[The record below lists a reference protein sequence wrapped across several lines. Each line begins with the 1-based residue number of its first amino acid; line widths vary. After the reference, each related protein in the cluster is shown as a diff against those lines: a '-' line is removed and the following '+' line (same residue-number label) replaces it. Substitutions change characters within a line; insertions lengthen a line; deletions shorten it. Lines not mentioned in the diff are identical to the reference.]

1 MSGKR
6 YPEEFKIEAVKQVID
21 RGHSVSSV
29 ATRLDITTHS
39 LYAWIKKY
47 GPDSSTNKEQ
57 SDAQAEIRRL
67 QKELKRVTDER
78 DNIKKSRG
86 VLRKAVRLRYAFI
99 RDNSLCWPVRLLCR
113 VLDVHPSGFYAWF
126 KQPYSQRHQIDLR
139 LTGQIKQFWLESGCV
154 YGYRKI
160 HLDLRDSGQQCGV
173 NRVWRLMNRAGIK
186 AQVGYRSPR
195 AHKGEVSIVSPNR
208 LQRQFNP
215 DAPDERWVTDITYI
229 RTHEGWLY
237 LAVVVDLFSRKIIG
251 WSMQSRMTKDIVL
264 NALLMAIWRRNP
276 LKQVM
281 VHSDQGSQYTS
292 HEWQSFLK
300 SHGLEGSMSRR
311 GNCHDN
317 AVAESFFQLLKRERI
332 KKKIYGTREEARSD
346 IFDYIEMFYNS
357 KRRHGSSNQMS
368 PTEYENQYYQRLRSV
383 QIIRGDSVNIFHFS
397 CR

>member
-6 YPEEFKIEAVKQVID
+6 YPEEFKIEAVKQVVD
-21 RGHSVSSV
+21 RGYSVASV

-39 LYAWIKKY
+39 LYSWIKKY

-57 SDAQAEIRRL
+57 SDAQVEIRRL

-78 DNIKKSRG
+78 DILKKA

-99 RDNSLCWPVRLLCR
+99 RDNTCCWPVRLLCR
-113 VLDVHPSGFYAWF
+113 VLDVHPSGFYAWLQ
-126 KQPYSQRHQIDLR
+126 QPHSQRHQADLR

-173 NRVWRLMNRAGIK
+173 NRVWRLMKRIGIK

-195 AHKGEVSIVSPNR
+195 ARKGEASIVSPNR

-264 NALLMAIWRRNP
+264 NALLMAVWRRNP
-276 LKQVM
+276 QKQVL

-357 KRRHGSSNQMS
+357 KRRHGSSDQMS
-368 PTEYENQYYQRLRSV
+368 PTEYENQYYQRLGSV
-383 QIIRGDSVNIFHFS
+383 
-397 CR
+397 

>member
-1 MSGKR
+1 
-6 YPEEFKIEAVKQVID
+6 EFKIEAVKQVVD
-21 RGHSVSSV
+21 RGYSVSSV

-78 DNIKKSRG
+78 DIFKKSRG

-99 RDNSLCWPVRLLCR
+99 RDNICCWPVRLLCR

-126 KQPYSQRHQIDLR
+126 KQPYSQRHQVDLR

-195 AHKGEVSIVSPNR
+195 ARKGEASIVSPNR

-215 DAPDERWVTDITYI
+215 DAPDKRWVTDITYI

-264 NALLMAIWRRNP
+264 NALLMAVWRRNP
-276 LKQVM
+276 QKQVL

-368 PTEYENQYYQRLRSV
+368 PTEYENQYYQRLGSV
-383 QIIRGDSVNIFHFS
+383 
-397 CR
+397 

>member
-78 DNIKKSRG
+78 DIFKKSRG

-99 RDNSLCWPVRLLCR
+99 RDNSRCWPVRLLCR

-126 KQPYSQRHQIDLR
+126 KQPYSQRHQSDLR

-195 AHKGEVSIVSPNR
+195 ARKGEASIVSPNR

-215 DAPDERWVTDITYI
+215 DAPDKRWVTDITYI

-264 NALLMAIWRRNP
+264 NALLMAVWRRNP
-276 LKQVM
+276 QKQVL

-368 PTEYENQYYQRLRSV
+368 PTEYENQYYQRLGSV
-383 QIIRGDSVNIFHFS
+383 
-397 CR
+397 

>member
-6 YPEEFKIEAVKQVID
+6 YPEEFKIEAVKQVVD
-21 RGHSVSSV
+21 RGYSVSSV

-57 SDAQAEIRRL
+57 SDAQAEILRL

-78 DNIKKSRG
+78 DIFKKSRG

-99 RDNSLCWPVRLLCR
+99 RDNTHCWPVRLLCR
-113 VLDVHPSGFYAWF
+113 VLDVHPSGFYAWLQ
-126 KQPYSQRHQIDLR
+126 QPHSQREQANQM

-160 HLDLRDSGQQCGV
+160 HLDLRDTGQQCGV
-173 NRVWRLMNRAGIK
+173 NRVWRLMKRAGIK

-195 AHKGEVSIVSPNR
+195 ARKGEGSIVAPDR

-215 DAPDERWVTDITYI
+215 DAPGERWVTDITYI

-237 LAVVVDLFSRKIIG
+237 LAVVVDLFSRKVIG
-251 WSMQSRMTKDIVL
+251 WSMQPRMTKEIVL
-264 NALLMAIWRRNP
+264 NVLLMALWRRNP
-276 LKQVM
+276 QKAVL

-292 HEWQSFLK
+292 YEWQSFLK

-357 KRRHGSSNQMS
+357 KRRHGSSDKMP
-368 PTEYENQYYQRLRSV
+368 PTEYENRYYRRLESV
-383 QIIRGDSVNIFHFS
+383 
-397 CR
+397 

>member
-57 SDAQAEIRRL
+57 SDAQAEIRRI

-78 DNIKKSRG
+78 DIFKKSRG

-99 RDNSLCWPVRLLCR
+99 RDNSRCWPVRLLCR
-113 VLDVHPSGFYAWF
+113 ALDVHPSGFYAWF
-126 KQPYSQRHQIDLR
+126 KQPYSQRHQVDLR

-195 AHKGEVSIVSPNR
+195 ARKGEASIVSPNR

-215 DAPDERWVTDITYI
+215 DAPDKRWVTDITYV

-264 NALLMAIWRRNP
+264 NALLMAVWRRNP
-276 LKQVM
+276 QKQVL

-311 GNCHDN
+311 GNFHDN

-368 PTEYENQYYQRLRSV
+368 PTEYENQYYQRLGSV
-383 QIIRGDSVNIFHFS
+383 
-397 CR
+397 

>member
-6 YPEEFKIEAVKQVID
+6 YPEEFKTEAVKQVVD
-21 RGHSVSSV
+21 RGYSV
-29 ATRLDITTHS
+29 ASVAIRLDITTHS

-47 GPDSSTNKEQ
+47 GPDSSANKEQ

-78 DNIKKSRG
+78 DILKKNRG

-99 RDNSLCWPVRLLCR
+99 RDNTCCWPVRLLCR
-113 VLDVHPSGFYAWF
+113 VLDVHPSGFYAWLQ
-126 KQPYSQRHQIDLR
+126 QPHSQRHQADLR

-173 NRVWRLMNRAGIK
+173 NRVWRLMKRVGIK

-195 AHKGEVSIVSPNR
+195 ARKGEASIVSPNR

-215 DAPDERWVTDITYI
+215 DAPDKRWVTDITYI

-264 NALLMAIWRRNP
+264 NALLMAVWRRNP
-276 LKQVM
+276 QKQVL

-332 KKKIYGTREEARSD
+332 KKKSYGTREEARSD

-357 KRRHGSSNQMS
+357 KRRHGSSDQMS
-368 PTEYENQYYQRLRSV
+368 PTEYENQYYQRLGSV
-383 QIIRGDSVNIFHFS
+383 
-397 CR
+397 

>member
-78 DNIKKSRG
+78 DIFKKSRC

-99 RDNSLCWPVRLLCR
+99 RDNSRCWPVRLLCR

-126 KQPYSQRHQIDLR
+126 KQPYSQRHQVDLR

-195 AHKGEVSIVSPNR
+195 ARKGEASIVSPNR

-215 DAPDERWVTDITYI
+215 DAPDKRWVTDITYV
-229 RTHEGWLY
+229 RTHEGRLY

-264 NALLMAIWRRNP
+264 NALLMAVWRRNP
-276 LKQVM
+276 QKQVL

-292 HEWQSFLK
+292 NEWQSFLK
-300 SHGLEGSMSRR
+300 AHGLEGSMSRR

-368 PTEYENQYYQRLRSV
+368 PTEYEKQYYQRLGSV
-383 QIIRGDSVNIFHFS
+383 
-397 CR
+397 

>member
-78 DNIKKSRG
+78 DILKKGRG

-383 QIIRGDSVNIFHFS
+383 QIIRGDS
-397 CR
+397 

>member
-6 YPEEFKIEAVKQVID
+6 YPEEFKIEAVKQVVD
-21 RGHSVSSV
+21 RGYSVASV

-47 GPDSSTNKEQ
+47 GPDSSANKEQ

-78 DNIKKSRG
+78 DIFKKSRG

-99 RDNSLCWPVRLLCR
+99 RDNTCCWPVRLLCR
-113 VLDVHPSGFYAWF
+113 VLDVHPSGFYAWLQ
-126 KQPYSQRHQIDLR
+126 QPHSQRHQADLR

-173 NRVWRLMNRAGIK
+173 NRVWRLMKRVGIK

-195 AHKGEVSIVSPNR
+195 ARKGEASIVSPNR

-215 DAPDERWVTDITYI
+215 DAPDKRWVTDITYI

-237 LAVVVDLFSRKIIG
+237 LVVVVDLFSRKIIG

-264 NALLMAIWRRNP
+264 NALLMAVWRRNP
-276 LKQVM
+276 QKQVL

-357 KRRHGSSNQMS
+357 KRRHGSSDQMS
-368 PTEYENQYYQRLRSV
+368 PTEYENQYYQRLGSV
-383 QIIRGDSVNIFHFS
+383 
-397 CR
+397 

>member
-6 YPEEFKIEAVKQVID
+6 YPEEFKTEAVKQVVD
-21 RGHSVSSV
+21 RGYSVASV

-78 DNIKKSRG
+78 DIFKKSRG

-99 RDNSLCWPVRLLCR
+99 RDNSCCWPVRLLCR
-113 VLDVHPSGFYAWF
+113 VLDVHPSGFYAWLQ
-126 KQPYSQRHQIDLR
+126 QPHSQRHQADLR

-173 NRVWRLMNRAGIK
+173 NRVWRLMKRVGIK

-195 AHKGEVSIVSPNR
+195 ARKGEASIVSPNR

-264 NALLMAIWRRNP
+264 NALLMAVWRRNP
-276 LKQVM
+276 EKQVL

-357 KRRHGSSNQMS
+357 KRRHGSSEQMS
-368 PTEYENQYYQRLRSV
+368 PTEYENQYYL
-383 QIIRGDSVNIFHFS
+383 D
-397 CR
+397 

>member
-6 YPEEFKIEAVKQVID
+6 YPEEFKIEAVKQVVD

-47 GPDSSTNKEQ
+47 GPESSTHKEQ
-57 SDAQAEIRRL
+57 SDAQSEIRRL

-78 DNIKKSRG
+78 DIFKKSRG

-99 RDNSLCWPVRLLCR
+99 RDNTCCWPVRLLCR
-113 VLDVHPSGFYAWF
+113 VLNVHPSGFYSWLQ
-126 KQPYSQRHQIDLR
+126 QPHSQRHQADLR
-139 LTGQIKQFWLESGCV
+139 LAGQIKQFWLESGCV

-173 NRVWRLMNRAGIK
+173 NRVWRLMKRVGIK

-195 AHKGEVSIVSPNR
+195 ARKGEVSIVSPNR

-215 DAPDERWVTDITYI
+215 DTPDERWVTDITYI

-264 NALLMAIWRRNP
+264 NALLMAVWRRNP
-276 LKQVM
+276 QKQM
-281 VHSDQGSQYTS
+281 LVHSDQGSQYTS

-357 KRRHGSSNQMS
+357 KHRHGSSDQMS

-383 QIIRGDSVNIFHFS
+383 
-397 CR
+397 

>member
-6 YPEEFKIEAVKQVID
+6 YPEEFKIEAVKQVVD
-21 RGHSVSSV
+21 RGYSVSSV

-57 SDAQAEIRRL
+57 SDAQAEILRL

-78 DNIKKSRG
+78 DIFKKSRG

-99 RDNSLCWPVRLLCR
+99 RDNTHCWPVRLLCR
-113 VLDVHPSGFYAWF
+113 VLDVHPSGFYAWLQ
-126 KQPYSQRHQIDLR
+126 QPHSQREQANQM

-160 HLDLRDSGQQCGV
+160 HLDLRDTGQQCGV
-173 NRVWRLMNRAGIK
+173 NRVWRLMKRAGIK

-195 AHKGEVSIVSPNR
+195 ARKGEDSIVAPDR

-237 LAVVVDLFSRKIIG
+237 LAVVVDLFSRKVIG
-251 WSMQSRMTKDIVL
+251 WSMQPRMTKEIVL
-264 NALLMAIWRRNP
+264 NALLMALWRRNP
-276 LKQVM
+276 KKAVL
-281 VHSDQGSQYTS
+281 VHSDQVSQYTS
-292 HEWQSFLK
+292 YEWQSFLK

-311 GNCHDN
+311 GNCHNN

-357 KRRHGSSNQMS
+357 KRRHGSSDKMP
-368 PTEYENQYYQRLRSV
+368 PTEYEKRYYRRLESV
-383 QIIRGDSVNIFHFS
+383 
-397 CR
+397 

>member
-78 DNIKKSRG
+78 DIFKKSRG

-126 KQPYSQRHQIDLR
+126 KQPYSQRHQVDLR

-383 QIIRGDSVNIFHFS
+383 
-397 CR
+397 

>member
-78 DNIKKSRG
+78 DILKKLRG

-99 RDNSLCWPVRLLCR
+99 RDNSRCWPVRLLCR

-126 KQPYSQRHQIDLR
+126 KQPYSQRHQVDLR

-195 AHKGEVSIVSPNR
+195 ARKGEASIVSPNR

-215 DAPDERWVTDITYI
+215 DAPDKRWVTDITYI

-264 NALLMAIWRRNP
+264 NALLMAVWRRNP
-276 LKQVM
+276 QKQVL
-281 VHSDQGSQYTS
+281 VHSDLGSQYTS

-368 PTEYENQYYQRLRSV
+368 PTEYENQYYQRLGSV
-383 QIIRGDSVNIFHFS
+383 
-397 CR
+397 

>member
-6 YPEEFKIEAVKQVID
+6 YPEEFKIEAVKQVVD

-47 GPDSSTNKEQ
+47 GPESSTHKEQ
-57 SDAQAEIRRL
+57 SDAQSEIRRL

-78 DNIKKSRG
+78 DIFKKSRG

-99 RDNSLCWPVRLLCR
+99 RDNTCCWPVRLLCR
-113 VLDVHPSGFYAWF
+113 GLNVHPSGFYSWLQ
-126 KQPYSQRHQIDLR
+126 QPHSQRHQADLR
-139 LTGQIKQFWLESGCV
+139 LAGQIKQFWLESGCV

-173 NRVWRLMNRAGIK
+173 NRVWRLMKRVGIK

-195 AHKGEVSIVSPNR
+195 ARKGEVSIVSPNR

-264 NALLMAIWRRNP
+264 NALLMAVWRRNP
-276 LKQVM
+276 QKQVL

-357 KRRHGSSNQMS
+357 KRRHGSSDQMS

-383 QIIRGDSVNIFHFS
+383 
-397 CR
+397 

>member
-6 YPEEFKIEAVKQVID
+6 YPEEFKIEAVKQVVD
-21 RGHSVSSV
+21 RGYSVASV

-47 GPDSSTNKEQ
+47 GPDSSTNKEE

-78 DNIKKSRG
+78 DIFKKSRG

-99 RDNSLCWPVRLLCR
+99 RNNTCCWPVRLLCR
-113 VLDVHPSGFYAWF
+113 VLDVHSSGFYAWLQ
-126 KQPYSQRHQIDLR
+126 QPHSQRHQADLR

-173 NRVWRLMNRAGIK
+173 NRVWRLMKRVGIK

-195 AHKGEVSIVSPNR
+195 ARKGEASIVSPNR

-264 NALLMAIWRRNP
+264 NALLMAVWRRNP
-276 LKQVM
+276 QKQVL

-357 KRRHGSSNQMS
+357 KRRHASSDQMS
-368 PTEYENQYYQRLRSV
+368 PTEYENQYYQRLGSV
-383 QIIRGDSVNIFHFS
+383 
-397 CR
+397 

>member
-6 YPEEFKIEAVKQVID
+6 YPEEFKTEAVKQVVD
-21 RGHSVSSV
+21 RGYSVASV

-47 GPDSSTNKEQ
+47 GPDSSTNKEE

-78 DNIKKSRG
+78 DIFKKSRG

-99 RDNSLCWPVRLLCR
+99 RDNTCCWPVRLLCR
-113 VLDVHPSGFYAWF
+113 VLDVHPSGFYAWLQ
-126 KQPYSQRHQIDLR
+126 QPHSQRHQADLR
-139 LTGQIKQFWLESGCV
+139 LTEQIKQFWLESGCV

-173 NRVWRLMNRAGIK
+173 NRVWRLMKRVGIK

-195 AHKGEVSIVSPNR
+195 ARKGEASIVSPNR

-264 NALLMAIWRRNP
+264 NALLMAVWRRNP
-276 LKQVM
+276 QKQVL

-357 KRRHGSSNQMS
+357 KRRHGSSDQMS
-368 PTEYENQYYQRLRSV
+368 PTEYENQYYQRLGSV
-383 QIIRGDSVNIFHFS
+383 
-397 CR
+397 

>member
-6 YPEEFKIEAVKQVID
+6 YPEEFKIEAVKQVVD
-21 RGHSVSSV
+21 RGYSVASV

-47 GPDSSTNKEQ
+47 GPDSSANKEQ

-78 DNIKKSRG
+78 DILKKAGG

-99 RDNSLCWPVRLLCR
+99 RDNTCCWPVRLLCR
-113 VLDVHPSGFYAWF
+113 VLDVHPSGFYAWLQ
-126 KQPYSQRHQIDLR
+126 QPHSQRHQADLR

-173 NRVWRLMNRAGIK
+173 NRVWRLMKRIGIK

-195 AHKGEVSIVSPNR
+195 ARKGEASIVSPNR

-264 NALLMAIWRRNP
+264 NALLMAVWRRNP
-276 LKQVM
+276 QKQVL

-357 KRRHGSSNQMS
+357 KRRHGSSDQMS
-368 PTEYENQYYQRLRSV
+368 PTEYENQYYQRLGSV
-383 QIIRGDSVNIFHFS
+383 
-397 CR
+397 

>member
-1 MSGKR
+1 SGKR
-6 YPEEFKIEAVKQVID
+6 YPEEFKTEAVKQVVD
-21 RGHSVSSV
+21 RGYSVASV

-78 DNIKKSRG
+78 DIFKKSRG

-99 RDNSLCWPVRLLCR
+99 RDNSCCWPVRLLCR
-113 VLDVHPSGFYAWF
+113 VLDVHPSGFYAWLQ
-126 KQPYSQRHQIDLR
+126 QPHSQRHQADLR

-173 NRVWRLMNRAGIK
+173 NRVWRLMKRVGIK

-195 AHKGEVSIVSPNR
+195 ARKGEASIVSPNR

-264 NALLMAIWRRNP
+264 NALLMAVWRRNP
-276 LKQVM
+276 EKQVL

-357 KRRHGSSNQMS
+357 KRRHGSSEQMS
-368 PTEYENQYYQRLRSV
+368 PTEYENQYYQRLGSV
-383 QIIRGDSVNIFHFS
+383 
-397 CR
+397 

>member
-6 YPEEFKIEAVKQVID
+6 YPEEFKIEAVKQVVD
-21 RGHSVSSV
+21 RGYSVASV

-47 GPDSSTNKEQ
+47 GPDSSTNKEE

-78 DNIKKSRG
+78 DIFKKSRG

-99 RDNSLCWPVRLLCR
+99 RDNICCWPVRLLCR
-113 VLDVHPSGFYAWF
+113 VLDVHPSGFYAWLQ
-126 KQPYSQRHQIDLR
+126 QPHSQRHQADLR

-173 NRVWRLMNRAGIK
+173 NRVWRLMKRVGIK

-195 AHKGEVSIVSPNR
+195 ARKGEASIVSPNR

-264 NALLMAIWRRNP
+264 NALLMAVWRRNP
-276 LKQVM
+276 QKQVL

-357 KRRHGSSNQMS
+357 KRRHGSSDQMP
-368 PTEYENQYYQRLRSV
+368 PTEYENQYYQRLGSV
-383 QIIRGDSVNIFHFS
+383 
-397 CR
+397 